1 MNTENTNKVVVS
13 SPIALFINN
22 INIDPNLIQPDKISQ
37 YIELTKKMKDDDN
50 KLDTVVDGFMEPESR
65 YKLFCFGE
73 VALNNDSSDSN
84 VDISSIDTLEFYEK
98 LIQEILKA
106 EKTATE
112 EKTEILSITFPINNF
127 ECFSEIYD
135 LGNFP
140 VFGNGDLLFINYR
153 FYFCNGKELTE
164 INSERL
170 KEIIS

>member
-1 MNTENTNKVVVS
+1 MNTEKTNEVVVS

-50 KLDTVVDGFMEPESR
+50 NLDTVVDGFMEPESR

-73 VALNNDSSDSN
+73 VSVNNDPG

-106 EKTATE
+106 EKTAIE
-112 EKTEILSITFPINNF
+112 EKSEILSITFPINNF

-135 LGNFP
+135 VGNFP

-153 FYFCNGKELTE
+153 FYFCNGKELIE